1 MRAQDETERSIS
13 ASFICIRIRII
24 RYDMCAYEYG
34 TGSFI
39 FGMRCFL
46 CPFKSAGKKTLFR
59 SHAHSHPCKHFEI
72 EQFNLLALAEYLSW
86 AKLLTSA
93 TTTSSKKSF
102 IVLLFEILFSIFY
115 FDRSQT
121 VGLLKI
127 SKWKSPRALRIKF
140 AALSMNDV
148 DNDDI
153 LPKRSSLYPS
163 HQISIESRKNVIDEI
178 QLNSIASHSLS
189 VHKNKSLESLGSL
202 SYARSLSAFDVM
214 LFYVL
219 IFLWKDTQL
228 WKREE
233 NRRM

>member
-46 CPFKSAGKKTLFR
+46 CPFKSARKKTLFR

-93 TTTSSKKSF
+93 TPTSSKKSF

-127 SKWKSPRALRIKF
+127 SKWKSPRAFENQICSTVNEWCGQRWHF
-140 AALSMNDV
+140 AKEIIALSV
-148 DNDDI
+148 S
-153 LPKRSSLYPS
+153 PSLN
-163 HQISIESRKNVIDEI
+163 RK
-178 QLNSIASHSLS
+178 
-189 VHKNKSLESLGSL
+189 
-202 SYARSLSAFDVM
+202 
-214 LFYVL
+214 
-219 IFLWKDTQL
+219 
-228 WKREE
+228 
-233 NRRM
+233 